1 MQGDLSVREA
11 LGLAMVRRVTRL
23 AAIRDELADLGWESF
38 IAPKDLAL
46 LEDHGFLLDFETG
59 RVVDTLAAV
68 DATVNSSVATVNG
81 GAVPA

>member
-1 MQGDLSVREA
+1 MQADLSVREA

>member
-1 MQGDLSVREA
+1 MNADLSVREA

-23 AAIRDELADLGWESF
+23 AAIRDELAELGWESF

-46 LEDHGFLLDFETG
+46 LEDHGFMLDFETG